1 MDKDIQIQNINTS
14 KALGIALKRLR
25 KKSNMSQDQLAK
37 VLDMRQATIS
47 DIENGRGTLDSLFK
61 VIQALKINL
70 SVSNNSNSSKNT
82 KNNSKTRSVLNLL
95 ND

>member
-14 KALGIALKRLR
+14 KALGVALKRLR
-25 KKSNMSQDQLAK
+25 KNSKISQDQLAK

-61 VIQALKINL
+61 VIQALKVNL
-70 SVSNNSNSSKNT
+70 SVSNNSDSSKNT
-82 KNNSKTRSVLNLL
+82 KSNSKTRSVLNLL
-95 ND
+95 SD